1 MRLKKNKIKYLVKNF
16 VIDNKSHRIQENFTN
31 KINYLILF
39 NFNVL
44 VYRVLT
50 KLYLIK
56 KYIFELSCSQIQ
68 IIDPFY

>member
-44 VYRVLT
+44 IYRV
-50 KLYLIK
+50 
-56 KYIFELSCSQIQ
+56 
-68 IIDPFY
+68 